1 MDSVQLCLQKERL
14 LASIAA
20 INNRKSDIP
29 TQLAAFD
36 QQIDYLE
43 KERLRA
49 ERLVAA
55 GVGQY

>member
-1 MDSVQLCLQKERL
+1 